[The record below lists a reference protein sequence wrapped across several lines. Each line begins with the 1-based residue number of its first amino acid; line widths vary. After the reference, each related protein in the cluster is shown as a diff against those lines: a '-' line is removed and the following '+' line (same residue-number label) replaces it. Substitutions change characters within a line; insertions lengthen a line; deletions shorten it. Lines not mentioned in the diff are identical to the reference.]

1 MSETCFTLFFR
12 LLTGIECILYAICI
26 SSFFHSFM
34 DGTQNKKRLRK
45 NAFLI
50 FLIYITVYLLC
61 MFPWCY
67 GWTHMILVTVIL
79 LSVSA
84 FLGMERNFVFLLSA
98 LFYCIRNLSM
108 MMMRSV
114 DFFTSEYFLRNADT
128 PELVFRNASFNHFL
142 IEVGQFLLFS
152 LLLGFAK
159 RQLKKGGTGLHI
171 RELCYLL
178 LTPAT
183 AILFANILV
192 RLLVVANDNHVFR
205 LYEQYPAL
213 IAIVPAMAA
222 LFYAGILAA
231 IAAYQ
236 RILALQED
244 RKKYFVTAHQLSAM
258 EERIREVERFHES
271 IRRMKHEMK
280 NHLTN
285 IRGLAKSSRYED
297 METYIA
303 RMDDSMKVFEFS
315 VHTGN
320 AVTDVII
327 NDRRKTAAAL
337 GIDFQCA
344 FSYPGSDKYNA
355 YDIGIILSNLLQNAL
370 EACAALP
377 EATGYIR
384 LSGRQKKKFFLIDVR
399 NPFDGQIIF
408 DKNTGLP
415 VSTKEN
421 TGTKDPISMHGIGL
435 SNVKREAEKYMGDVD
450 IRTENNE
457 FHVTVLLQ
465 EKRQFSPPSPMKQSS

>member
-1 MSETCFTLFFR
+1 M
-12 LLTGIECILYAICI
+12 
-26 SSFFHSFM
+26 
-34 DGTQNKKRLRK
+34 
-45 NAFLI
+45 
-50 FLIYITVYLLC
+50 
-61 MFPWCY
+61 
-67 GWTHMILVTVIL
+67 
-79 LSVSA
+79 
-84 FLGMERNFVFLLSA
+84 
-98 LFYCIRNLSM
+98 
-108 MMMRSV
+108 
-114 DFFTSEYFLRNADT
+114 
-128 PELVFRNASFNHFL
+128 
-142 IEVGQFLLFS
+142 
-152 LLLGFAK
+152 
-159 RQLKKGGTGLHI
+159 
-171 RELCYLL
+171 
-178 LTPAT
+178 
-183 AILFANILV
+183 
-192 RLLVVANDNHVFR
+192 VANDNHVFR

-344 FSYPGSDKYNA
+344 FS
-355 YDIGIILSNLLQNAL
+355 
-370 EACAALP
+370 
-377 EATGYIR
+377 
-384 LSGRQKKKFFLIDVR
+384 
-399 NPFDGQIIF
+399 
-408 DKNTGLP
+408 
-415 VSTKEN
+415 
-421 TGTKDPISMHGIGL
+421 
-435 SNVKREAEKYMGDVD
+435 
-450 IRTENNE
+450 
-457 FHVTVLLQ
+457 
-465 EKRQFSPPSPMKQSS
+465 

>member
-1 MSETCFTLFFR
+1 
-12 LLTGIECILYAICI
+12 
-26 SSFFHSFM
+26 
-34 DGTQNKKRLRK
+34 
-45 NAFLI
+45 
-50 FLIYITVYLLC
+50 
-61 MFPWCY
+61 
-67 GWTHMILVTVIL
+67 
-79 LSVSA
+79 
-84 FLGMERNFVFLLSA
+84 
-98 LFYCIRNLSM
+98 
-108 MMMRSV
+108 
-114 DFFTSEYFLRNADT
+114 
-128 PELVFRNASFNHFL
+128 
-142 IEVGQFLLFS
+142 
-152 LLLGFAK
+152 
-159 RQLKKGGTGLHI
+159 
-171 RELCYLL
+171 
-178 LTPAT
+178 
-183 AILFANILV
+183 
-192 RLLVVANDNHVFR
+192 
-205 LYEQYPAL
+205 
-213 IAIVPAMAA
+213 
-222 LFYAGILAA
+222 
-231 IAAYQ
+231 
-236 RILALQED
+236 
-244 RKKYFVTAHQLSAM
+244 
-258 EERIREVERFHES
+258 
-271 IRRMKHEMK
+271 
-280 NHLTN
+280 
-285 IRGLAKSSRYED
+285 

-465 EKRQFSPPSPMKQSS
+465 ERRQFLTPSPMKQSS